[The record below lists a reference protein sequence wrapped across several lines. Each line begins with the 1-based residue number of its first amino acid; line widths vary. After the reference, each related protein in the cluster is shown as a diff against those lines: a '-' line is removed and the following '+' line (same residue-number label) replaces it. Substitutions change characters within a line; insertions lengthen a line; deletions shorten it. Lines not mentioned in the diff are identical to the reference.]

1 MVLRKLKC
9 NFKWR
14 GGLFLKESYYA
25 VIAKDIF
32 SMPYVCV
39 DFPTYK
45 EAEECLRENLV
56 PGSVGKI
63 VHVFYTLG

>member
-1 MVLRKLKC
+1 M
-9 NFKWR
+9 
-14 GGLFLKESYYA
+14 KESYYA